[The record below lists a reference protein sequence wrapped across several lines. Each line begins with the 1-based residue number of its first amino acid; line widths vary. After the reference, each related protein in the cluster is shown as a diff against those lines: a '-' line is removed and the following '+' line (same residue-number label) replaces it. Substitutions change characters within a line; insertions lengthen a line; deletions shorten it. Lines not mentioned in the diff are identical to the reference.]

1 MPTGPAGPVGPGPA
15 VMEPPMGPP
24 TGAPGIIQSQSTFSD
39 PQLLEMWT
47 RWKKESFDQRWV
59 FERQWQ
65 RNIHYMANR
74 QWITFNSHRGQW
86 QDKRLAKWIPRPV
99 TNVCKEAVNSV
110 RANFTAINYAA
121 SGRPIGDDPKNVIT
135 ADLIADFAPVLHE
148 DYRMDAVMNEADWWM
163 LTTGNFWLHTC
174 VNYERQNGVIGD
186 AHETCLKCQ
195 QDWPGSLIAKAKQHC
210 PNCHGSSFMPTLD
223 QDGEPVI
230 DQIPLPKGQC
240 LPLSPF
246 EIAYPL
252 VYERYDLS
260 PYTIRMRW
268 RDKSYYEQNDELV
281 EYSKKI
287 SFGKSPADRTMQI
300 FKSLPFENDL
310 GGAMSPYSGGGASS
324 EAEGI
329 VEYDVWI
336 KPCVDFP
343 EGQVIR
349 IAGDNSPLIIHSEK
363 ESLPGP
369 LPYHDAKGNP
379 RFTFHHARYD
389 ATGGRSLGSSLIDP
403 IIQKQDQLN
412 QMDSH
417 VLMVIGRMA
426 NPIWLEPKGAEV
438 EKFTGEPGL
447 VVKWNPLVAGGNAK
461 PERIPGEGINQSI
474 FAYRQLI
481 KEEIEELTG
490 TFDILKGQKP
500 AGVEAFSALNLLV
513 ERGQARHAPA
523 FKERG
528 TAYKGAISDA
538 LEIER
543 EFGPD
548 SRIRAMMMPTRQWA
562 FKAFMKADLTGSIE
576 VMIEDGSL
584 TPKTSLGERAAIEHL
599 RQLGLLNPT
608 DPDQVMAIFEKF
620 GQSRLLPGLDAQVQ
634 EAWMVFDRFEKFL
647 SDPQAISQAAQQAQ
661 IPPAPG
667 QPPASIGPLTYKR
680 WYSPQIFRQE
690 AIKWALSD
698 RGRQAFS
705 KSPAAEQYFDQFLA
719 TIDIALAQA
728 AMGMLDSNGI
738 PLPAPNLGKPGG
750 GGAPGGPQGPPSN
763 KPGGPGMAAG
773 NSNQNSGSA
782 GPNSSSSVANQGP
795 QPAPPPMAS

>member
-1 MPTGPAGPVGPGPA
+1 MFPPNAPGGGTSLMDA
-15 VMEPPMGPP
+15 PPPP
-24 TGAPGIIQSQSTFSD
+24 TGAPAIVPSPSLFD
-39 PQLLEMWT
+39 DKALLDKWERM
-47 RWKKESFDQRWV
+47 KKESMDQRWV
-59 FERQWQ
+59 FERQWT
-65 RNIHYMANR
+65 RALHYMANR
-74 QWITFNSHRGQW
+74 QWIAYDSRRGQW

-99 TNVCKEAVNSV
+99 TNVVKEAVQSV

-135 ADLIADFAPVLHE
+135 ADLVADFAPVLHE

-163 LTTGNFWLHTC
+163 LTTGNVWLHTC

-186 AHETCLKCQ
+186 SHETCQQCQ
-195 QDWPGSLIAKAKQHC
+195 QDFPGSLIAKAKQHC
-210 PNCHGSSFMPTLD
+210 PNCGGSDFVPTLD

-240 LPLSPF
+240 IPLSPF

-252 VYERYDLS
+252 SYERFDLS
-260 PYTIRMRW
+260 PFVVRMRW
-268 RDKSYYEQNDELV
+268 RDKAYYEQNSELAQ
-281 EYSKKI
+281 YAKTLPFNKA
-287 SFGKSPADRTMQI
+287 PTDRSMQV
-300 FKSLPFENDL
+300 FKSLPFQNDIG
-310 GGAMSPYSGGGASS
+310 GGASGSFSGGGANS
-324 EAEGI
+324 EAEGV

-336 KPCVDFP
+336 KPCGDFP
-343 EGQVIR
+343 DGYVMR
-349 IAGDNSPLIIHSEK
+349 IVGDQSPIVLHSEK
-363 ESLPGP
+363 EGLPGP
-369 LPYHDAKGNP
+369 LPYHDVKGNP

-389 ATGGRSLGSSLIDP
+389 AVGGRSLGTSLIDP

-412 QMDSH
+412 QLDSH
-417 VLMVIGRMA
+417 MLMVIGRMA

-447 VVKWNPLVAGGNAK
+447 VVKWNPLVAGGTAK
-461 PERIPGEGINQSI
+461 PERIPGEGINQSV
-474 FAYRQLI
+474 FMYRQLI
-481 KEEIEELTG
+481 KAEVEELTG

-528 TAYKGAISDA
+528 NAYKSAIGDM

-562 FKAFMKADLTGSIE
+562 FKSFMRSDLTGSIE
-576 VMIEDGSL
+576 IMIEDGSL

-634 EAWMVFDRFEKFL
+634 EAWMVFDKFEKFL
-647 SDPQAISQAAQQAQ
+647 KDPKAIQAAAQQAQ
-661 IPPAPG
+661 IPPQPGAP
-667 QPPASIGPLTYKR
+667 PTPIGPLAYKR
-680 WYSPQIFRQE
+680 WYNPQIFRQE
-690 AIKWALSD
+690 SIKWALSD
-698 RGRQAFS
+698 RGRQVFT

-719 TIDIALAQA
+719 TIDIAIAQA
-728 AMGMLDSNGI
+728 AQGILDSNGV
-738 PLPAPNLGKPGG
+738 PLPAPNLAGPGGKPAPKPGG
-750 GGAPGGPQGPPSN
+750 A
-763 KPGGPGMAAG
+763 GMAAA
-773 NSNQNSGSA
+773 NSNQNAAGAGPHASGSA
-782 GPNSSSSVANQGP
+782 SQPGGQPGPSPEAISGP
-795 QPAPPPMAS
+795 